1 MVVLCG
7 CVVCVPAAPLGV
19 VDVSGCGGSVPASNG
34 RGSRT
39 EAAVGGVF
47 DAAMLVEPMF
57 PMFGVAKR
65 PSSVG
70 RAAAGG
76 CEVRVPGDADVT
88 AERLLVV
95 VGGVDRSGFVAPAVA
110 TADVVVEGMLFA
122 RGGTLDARGCD
133 DADIGDG
140 EA

>member
-1 MVVLCG
+1 M
-7 CVVCVPAAPLGV
+7 LGV

-39 EAAVGGVF
+39 RVLGGGF
-47 DAAMLVEPMF
+47 EAAMLVEPLF
-57 PMFGVAKR
+57 PMFGVAKLR
-65 PSSVG
+65 SSVG

-76 CEVRVPGDADVT
+76 CEVRVPSDVDGGEADVT

-95 VGGVDRSGFVAPAVA
+95 VVVVDRSGFVEPAVA

-122 RGGTLDARGCD
+122 RGGTLVANGCD
-133 DADIGDG
+133 GADMAAG